1 MTALNRLHGGKNI
14 KLPYFIA
21 QLSRYAV
28 PKVLLRSRLEEILR
42 DGEKRYDMDYVL
54 DRVNYYNRLT
64 GAERL
69 SPTEATPLKEHKFRG
84 RHSAYI
90 FDSYQTTRFSTIPC
104 VGRPISATEFSTCFI
119 RRSSRLEK
127 STGGGEAASGKG
139 DNSVLLN
146 LDRCRL
152 DIRLHDKIPFTE
164 KADRVIF
171 RGSVKSSE
179 QRRRFIETF
188 RDNPRID
195 TADTRSGHSAQE
207 TGTAKQI
214 TLYAHLDS
222 KFIMTFEGND
232 IASNIRWVMSTNS
245 IAVMPRPRNESW
257 FMEGRLRPGYHYI
270 EVRDDYS
277 DLEEKIDYYI
287 AHPEQA
293 QQIIDHAND
302 FARQFYDSR
311 RERFISL
318 LVMKKYFEKQDS
330 FLRRTDDH
338 DTAYRAAGRRDRRP
352 VAPRPRIHPAPP
364 QLAARTLRA
373 GHRRCQKRHPPL
385 HRGQDTPAGRPHP
398 AGTGTRLAQAPGTR
412 PGRKCLSDRK
422 SVRRRG
428 AIRPDRSRN
437 RPRRHTGGAL
447 YRRRHRTPL
456 VIWQF

>member
-1 MTALNRLHGGKNI
+1 MELMTALNRLHGGKNI

-104 VGRPISATEFSTCFI
+104 VGDLFR
-119 RRSSRLEK
+119 RRSFRPASSDDHQGSKNRP
-127 STGGGEAASGKG
+127 GGGEAASGKG

-188 RDNPRID
+188 RDNPASTRRIPPAD
-195 TADTRSGHSAQE
+195 TAPRKQVQQNKSRSTPTS
-207 TGTAKQI
+207 
-214 TLYAHLDS
+214 
-222 KFIMTFEGND
+222 
-232 IASNIRWVMSTNS
+232 IRSS
-245 IAVMPRPRNESW
+245 S
-257 FMEGRLRPGYHYI
+257 
-270 EVRDDYS
+270 
-277 DLEEKIDYYI
+277 
-287 AHPEQA
+287 
-293 QQIIDHAND
+293 
-302 FARQFYDSR
+302 
-311 RERFISL
+311 
-318 LVMKKYFEKQDS
+318 
-330 FLRRTDDH
+330 
-338 DTAYRAAGRRDRRP
+338 
-352 VAPRPRIHPAPP
+352 
-364 QLAARTLRA
+364 
-373 GHRRCQKRHPPL
+373 
-385 HRGQDTPAGRPHP
+385 
-398 AGTGTRLAQAPGTR
+398 
-412 PGRKCLSDRK
+412 
-422 SVRRRG
+422 
-428 AIRPDRSRN
+428 
-437 RPRRHTGGAL
+437 
-447 YRRRHRTPL
+447 
-456 VIWQF
+456 

>member
-1 MTALNRLHGGKNI
+1 MELMTALNRLHGGKNI

-119 RRSSRLEK
+119 RRSSRLENRP
-127 STGGGEAASGKG
+127 GGGEAASGKG

-214 TLYAHLDS
+214 TLYAHLGS

-293 QQIIDHAND
+293 QQIIDQAND

-318 LVMKKYFEKQDS
+318 LVMKKYFEKTGQ
-330 FLRRTDDH
+330 L
-338 DTAYRAAGRRDRRP
+338 
-352 VAPRPRIHPAPP
+352 PP
-364 QLAARTLRA
+364 T
-373 GHRRCQKRHPPL
+373 
-385 HRGQDTPAGRPHP
+385 
-398 AGTGTRLAQAPGTR
+398 
-412 PGRKCLSDRK
+412 
-422 SVRRRG
+422 
-428 AIRPDRSRN
+428 N
-437 RPRRHTGGAL
+437 R
-447 YRRRHRTPL
+447 
-456 VIWQF
+456 

>member
-1 MTALNRLHGGKNI
+1 MELMTALNRLHGGKNI

-318 LVMKKYFEKQDS
+318 LVMKKYFEKTGQ
-330 FLRRTDDH
+330 L
-338 DTAYRAAGRRDRRP
+338 
-352 VAPRPRIHPAPP
+352 PP
-364 QLAARTLRA
+364 T
-373 GHRRCQKRHPPL
+373 
-385 HRGQDTPAGRPHP
+385 
-398 AGTGTRLAQAPGTR
+398 
-412 PGRKCLSDRK
+412 
-422 SVRRRG
+422 
-428 AIRPDRSRN
+428 N
-437 RPRRHTGGAL
+437 R
-447 YRRRHRTPL
+447 
-456 VIWQF
+456 

>member
-1 MTALNRLHGGKNI
+1 MLLYTFRSPPHTSSGAGTAPI
-14 KLPYFIA
+14 F
-21 QLSRYAV
+21 S
-28 PKVLLRSRLEEILR
+28 
-42 DGEKRYDMDYVL
+42 
-54 DRVNYYNRLT
+54 T
-64 GAERL
+64 
-69 SPTEATPLKEHKFRG
+69 PTKPPV
-84 RHSAYI
+84 
-90 FDSYQTTRFSTIPC
+90 FSTIPC

-127 STGGGEAASGKG
+127 STGGGGEAASGKG

-214 TLYAHLDS
+214 TLYAHLGS

-293 QQIIDHAND
+293 QQIIDQAND

-318 LVMKKYFEKQDS
+318 LVMKKYFEKTGQ
-330 FLRRTDDH
+330 L
-338 DTAYRAAGRRDRRP
+338 
-352 VAPRPRIHPAPP
+352 PP
-364 QLAARTLRA
+364 T
-373 GHRRCQKRHPPL
+373 
-385 HRGQDTPAGRPHP
+385 
-398 AGTGTRLAQAPGTR
+398 
-412 PGRKCLSDRK
+412 
-422 SVRRRG
+422 
-428 AIRPDRSRN
+428 N
-437 RPRRHTGGAL
+437 R
-447 YRRRHRTPL
+447 
-456 VIWQF
+456 

>member
-1 MTALNRLHGGKNI
+1 MELMTALNRLHGGKNI

-64 GAERL
+64 GTERL
-69 SPTEATPLKEHKFRG
+69 SSTEATPLKEHKFRG

-90 FDSYQTTRFSTIPC
+90 FHPNQPTRFCAYALRGQTFCGDGVFARLHPPTITAPKID
-104 VGRPISATEFSTCFI
+104 R
-119 RRSSRLEK
+119 
-127 STGGGEAASGKG
+127 GGEDSSDKG

-214 TLYAHLDS
+214 TLYAHLGS

-257 FMEGRLRPGYHYI
+257 FMEGSLRPGYHNI
-270 EVRDDYS
+270 EVMDDYY
-277 DLEEKIDYYI
+277 DQEEKLDKYI

-293 QQIIDHAND
+293 QQIIDQAND

-318 LVMKKYFEKQDS
+318 LVMKKYFEKTGQ
-330 FLRRTDDH
+330 L
-338 DTAYRAAGRRDRRP
+338 
-352 VAPRPRIHPAPP
+352 PP
-364 QLAARTLRA
+364 T
-373 GHRRCQKRHPPL
+373 
-385 HRGQDTPAGRPHP
+385 
-398 AGTGTRLAQAPGTR
+398 
-412 PGRKCLSDRK
+412 
-422 SVRRRG
+422 
-428 AIRPDRSRN
+428 N
-437 RPRRHTGGAL
+437 R
-447 YRRRHRTPL
+447 
-456 VIWQF
+456 

>member
-1 MTALNRLHGGKNI
+1 M
-14 KLPYFIA
+14 
-21 QLSRYAV
+21 
-28 PKVLLRSRLEEILR
+28 
-42 DGEKRYDMDYVL
+42 
-54 DRVNYYNRLT
+54 
-64 GAERL
+64 
-69 SPTEATPLKEHKFRG
+69 
-84 RHSAYI
+84 
-90 FDSYQTTRFSTIPC
+90 
-104 VGRPISATEFSTCFI
+104 
-119 RRSSRLEK
+119 
-127 STGGGEAASGKG
+127 
-139 DNSVLLN
+139 LN

-188 RDNPRID
+188 RGNPRID

-293 QQIIDHAND
+293 QQIIDQAND

-318 LVMKKYFEKQDS
+318 LVNEKIFRKD
-330 FLRRTDDH
+330 RTTSTDKPMTTTQH
-338 DTAYRAAGRRDRRP
+338 TGRQGEEAAAGGFSTTDSP
-352 VAPRPRIHPAPP
+352 CSTATGGKDITSWTSSLPEKAPSTSSRSR
-364 QLAARTLRA
+364 RA
-373 GHRRCQKRHPPL
+373 G
-385 HRGQDTPAGRPHP
+385 
-398 AGTGTRLAQAPGTR
+398 GTASPR
-412 PGRKCLSDRK
+412 
-422 SVRRRG
+422 
-428 AIRPDRSRN
+428 RN
-437 RPRRHTGGAL
+437 RRSITASAGHSSGPQML
-447 YRRRHRTPL
+447 
-456 VIWQF
+456 I

>member
-1 MTALNRLHGGKNI
+1 
-14 KLPYFIA
+14 
-21 QLSRYAV
+21 
-28 PKVLLRSRLEEILR
+28 
-42 DGEKRYDMDYVL
+42 
-54 DRVNYYNRLT
+54 
-64 GAERL
+64 
-69 SPTEATPLKEHKFRG
+69 
-84 RHSAYI
+84 
-90 FDSYQTTRFSTIPC
+90 
-104 VGRPISATEFSTCFI
+104 
-119 RRSSRLEK
+119 
-127 STGGGEAASGKG
+127 
-139 DNSVLLN
+139 
-146 LDRCRL
+146 
-152 DIRLHDKIPFTE
+152 
-164 KADRVIF
+164 
-171 RGSVKSSE
+171 
-179 QRRRFIETF
+179 
-188 RDNPRID
+188 
-195 TADTRSGHSAQE
+195 
-207 TGTAKQI
+207 
-214 TLYAHLDS
+214 
-222 KFIMTFEGND
+222 
-232 IASNIRWVMSTNS
+232 
-245 IAVMPRPRNESW
+245 
-257 FMEGRLRPGYHYI
+257 MEGRLRPGYHYI

-318 LVMKKYFEKQDS
+318 LVMKKYFEKD
-330 FLRRTDDH
+330 RTTSTDKPMTTTQH
-338 DTAYRAAGRRDRRP
+338 TGRQGEEAAARWL
-352 VAPRPRIHPAPP
+352 RPRIHPAPP

>member
-1 MTALNRLHGGKNI
+1 M
-14 KLPYFIA
+14 
-21 QLSRYAV
+21 
-28 PKVLLRSRLEEILR
+28 
-42 DGEKRYDMDYVL
+42 
-54 DRVNYYNRLT
+54 
-64 GAERL
+64 
-69 SPTEATPLKEHKFRG
+69 
-84 RHSAYI
+84 
-90 FDSYQTTRFSTIPC
+90 
-104 VGRPISATEFSTCFI
+104 
-119 RRSSRLEK
+119 
-127 STGGGEAASGKG
+127 
-139 DNSVLLN
+139 LN

-188 RDNPRID
+188 RDNP
-195 TADTRSGHSAQE
+195 RSGHSAQE

-318 LVMKKYFEKQDS
+318 LVMKKYFEK
-330 FLRRTDDH
+330 T
-338 DTAYRAAGRRDRRP
+338 G
-352 VAPRPRIHPAPP
+352 
-364 QLAARTLRA
+364 QLSPT
-373 GHRRCQKRHPPL
+373 
-385 HRGQDTPAGRPHP
+385 
-398 AGTGTRLAQAPGTR
+398 
-412 PGRKCLSDRK
+412 
-422 SVRRRG
+422 
-428 AIRPDRSRN
+428 N
-437 RPRRHTGGAL
+437 R
-447 YRRRHRTPL
+447 
-456 VIWQF
+456 

>member
-1 MTALNRLHGGKNI
+1 M
-14 KLPYFIA
+14 
-21 QLSRYAV
+21 
-28 PKVLLRSRLEEILR
+28 
-42 DGEKRYDMDYVL
+42 
-54 DRVNYYNRLT
+54 
-64 GAERL
+64 
-69 SPTEATPLKEHKFRG
+69 
-84 RHSAYI
+84 
-90 FDSYQTTRFSTIPC
+90 
-104 VGRPISATEFSTCFI
+104 
-119 RRSSRLEK
+119 
-127 STGGGEAASGKG
+127 
-139 DNSVLLN
+139 LN

-311 RERFISL
+311 RERFNSL
-318 LVMKKYFEKQDS
+318 LVMKKYFEK
-330 FLRRTDDH
+330 T
-338 DTAYRAAGRRDRRP
+338 G
-352 VAPRPRIHPAPP
+352 
-364 QLAARTLRA
+364 QLSPT
-373 GHRRCQKRHPPL
+373 
-385 HRGQDTPAGRPHP
+385 
-398 AGTGTRLAQAPGTR
+398 
-412 PGRKCLSDRK
+412 
-422 SVRRRG
+422 
-428 AIRPDRSRN
+428 N
-437 RPRRHTGGAL
+437 R
-447 YRRRHRTPL
+447 
-456 VIWQF
+456 

>member
-1 MTALNRLHGGKNI
+1 MFPALADL
-14 KLPYFIA
+14 
-21 QLSRYAV
+21 
-28 PKVLLRSRLEEILR
+28 
-42 DGEKRYDMDYVL
+42 
-54 DRVNYYNRLT
+54 
-64 GAERL
+64 
-69 SPTEATPLKEHKFRG
+69 FR
-84 RHSAYI
+84 
-90 FDSYQTTRFSTIPC
+90 
-104 VGRPISATEFSTCFI
+104 
-119 RRSSRLEK
+119 RRSFRPASSDDHQGSKNRP
-127 STGGGEAASGKG
+127 GGGEAASGKG

-318 LVMKKYFEKQDS
+318 LVMKKYFEK
-330 FLRRTDDH
+330 T
-338 DTAYRAAGRRDRRP
+338 G
-352 VAPRPRIHPAPP
+352 
-364 QLAARTLRA
+364 QLSPT
-373 GHRRCQKRHPPL
+373 
-385 HRGQDTPAGRPHP
+385 
-398 AGTGTRLAQAPGTR
+398 
-412 PGRKCLSDRK
+412 
-422 SVRRRG
+422 
-428 AIRPDRSRN
+428 N
-437 RPRRHTGGAL
+437 R
-447 YRRRHRTPL
+447 
-456 VIWQF
+456 

>member
-1 MTALNRLHGGKNI
+1 M
-14 KLPYFIA
+14 
-21 QLSRYAV
+21 
-28 PKVLLRSRLEEILR
+28 
-42 DGEKRYDMDYVL
+42 
-54 DRVNYYNRLT
+54 
-64 GAERL
+64 
-69 SPTEATPLKEHKFRG
+69 
-84 RHSAYI
+84 
-90 FDSYQTTRFSTIPC
+90 
-104 VGRPISATEFSTCFI
+104 
-119 RRSSRLEK
+119 
-127 STGGGEAASGKG
+127 
-139 DNSVLLN
+139 
-146 LDRCRL
+146 DRCRL

-318 LVMKKYFEKQDS
+318 LVMKKYFEKTGQLS
-330 FLRRTDDH
+330 PTN
-338 DTAYRAAGRRDRRP
+338 RRP
-352 VAPRPRIHPAPP
+352 RHSIPGGWAKRPPPGGSSTTDSPCSTATGGKDITSWTSSLPEKAPSTSSRSRHAGGTASPRRNRHST
-364 QLAARTLRA
+364 RTSA
-373 GHRRCQKRHPPL
+373 GHSSGPQML
-385 HRGQDTPAGRPHP
+385 
-398 AGTGTRLAQAPGTR
+398 
-412 PGRKCLSDRK
+412 
-422 SVRRRG
+422 
-428 AIRPDRSRN
+428 I
-437 RPRRHTGGAL
+437 
-447 YRRRHRTPL
+447 
-456 VIWQF
+456 

>member
-214 TLYAHLDS
+214 TLYAHLGS

-293 QQIIDHAND
+293 QQIIDQAND

-318 LVMKKYFEKQDS
+318 LVMKNISKRQDN
-330 FLRRTDDH
+330 FHRQTDDH
-338 DTAYRAAGRRDRRP
+338 DTAYRAAGRRGCRP
-352 VAPRPRIHPAPP
+352 VASRPRIHPAPP

-385 HRGQDTPAGRPHP
+385 HRGQDAPAGRPHP
-398 AGTGTRLAQAPGTR
+398 AGTGARLPQVPGTH
-412 PGRKCLSDRK
+412 PGRKCLSDRNPFEGEMQFDLIAVETAPAGTPE
-422 SVRRRG
+422 VRYIED
-428 AIRPDRSRN
+428 AIEL
-437 RPRRHTGGAL
+437 H
-447 YRRRHRTPL
+447 
-456 VIWQF
+456 W